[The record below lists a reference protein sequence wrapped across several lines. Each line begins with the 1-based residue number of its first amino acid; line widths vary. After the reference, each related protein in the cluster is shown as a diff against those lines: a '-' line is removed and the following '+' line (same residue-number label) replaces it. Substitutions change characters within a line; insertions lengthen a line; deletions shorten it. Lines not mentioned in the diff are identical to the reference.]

1 MSLNPLSPLPLYR
14 QLAERIESDI
24 SAGIYPISSRIP
36 SENVLASRYAI
47 GRPTVRQATELL
59 VREGQLERRRGS
71 GTYLLAPSQAID
83 LFSLAGTSAALR
95 DSDIGAE
102 LQVVSLPVTVPA
114 SKLPS
119 AEMQLN
125 GNQCLQF
132 ERRAV
137 VGDAV
142 ILFETFW
149 FDAELFAGLENYD
162 LNGVSVS
169 DLVKRRFH
177 LQPESAMQTFSA
189 VPATSKWSENLAV
202 DTGFP
207 ILRVLRQL
215 HFAGKDSALTV
226 EILCRTDQFEYSQI
240 LFPSLV
246 PGKSR

>member
-1 MSLNPLSPLPLYR
+1 MSLNPQSPLPLYR

-71 GTYLLAPSQAID
+71 GTYVLAPSQSID

-102 LQVVSLPVTVPA
+102 LQVVSMPMAVAV

-119 AEMQLN
+119 AEMQVP
-125 GNQCLQF
+125 GTRCLQF
-132 ERRAV
+132 ERQAV
-137 VGDAV
+137 VGEEI

-149 FDAELFAGLENYD
+149 FDSELFAGLENFD
-162 LNGVSVS
+162 LNGVSIS

-177 LQPESAMQTFSA
+177 LQPESATQTFSA
-189 VPATSKWSENLAV
+189 VSATGKWSENLGV
-202 DTGFP
+202 DEGFP

-215 HFAGKDSALTV
+215 HFAGRESALTV
-226 EILCRTDQFEYSQI
+226 EILCRTDQFEYSQV

-246 PGKSR
+246 AGKAR

>member
-1 MSLNPLSPLPLYR
+1 MSLNPQSPLPLYR

-24 SAGIYPISSRIP
+24 SAGIYPVSSRIP

-71 GTYLLAPSQAID
+71 GTYVLAPSQSID

-95 DSDIGAE
+95 DSDIGGE
-102 LQVVSLPVTVPA
+102 LQVVSMAQTVPA
-114 SKLPS
+114 SELPTATMQS
-119 AEMQLN
+119 A
-125 GNQCLQF
+125 GNECLKF

-137 VGDAV
+137 VGGDV

-149 FDAELFAGLENYD
+149 FDAELFSGLEKFD
-162 LNGVSVS
+162 LSGVSIS
-169 DLVKRRFH
+169 SLVKRQFH
-177 LQPESAMQTFSA
+177 LQPESATQTFSA
-189 VPATSKWSENLAV
+189 VAATDEWSAHLGV
-202 DTGFP
+202 DRGSP

-226 EILCRTDQFEYSQI
+226 EIICRTDQFEYSQM

-246 PGKSR
+246 PGKQQ

>member
-1 MSLNPLSPLPLYR
+1 MSLNPQSPLPLYR

-24 SAGIYPISSRIP
+24 SAGVYPVSSRIP

-71 GTYLLAPSQAID
+71 GTYVLAPSQSID

-102 LQVVSLPVTVPA
+102 LQVVSMPFAVPA
-114 SKLPS
+114 SALPT
-119 AEMQLN
+119 AALQLA
-125 GNQCLQF
+125 GNECLKF

-137 VGDAV
+137 VDGEI

-149 FDAELFAGLENYD
+149 FDAELFAGLEKFD
-162 LNGVSVS
+162 FNGVSVS
-169 DLVKRRFH
+169 DLVKGQFH
-177 LQPESAMQTFSA
+177 LQPESATQTFSA
-189 VPATSKWSENLAV
+189 VAATALVSEQLGIDQGA
-202 DTGFP
+202 P

-226 EILCRTDQFEYSQI
+226 EIICRTDQFEYSQT
-240 LFPSLV
+240 LFPSFV
-246 PGKSR
+246 PG